1 MKVFF
6 CGFLNSGAKKIKK
19 QHQLVELGFDRS
31 LVVGAFNA
39 LIDYCY
45 FNQTL
50 TRGRPGRKI
59 PQSEKKDY
67 WKRERE
73 CVCFL
78 HFSTWQRESINRYPG
93 QLSRLAQCLDRF
105 NLLASKTYFFLF
117 FYFLTLRQGL

>member
-73 CVCFL
+73 
-78 HFSTWQRESINRYPG
+78 RERVFCTLQPE
-93 QLSRLAQCLDRF
+93 LDM
-105 NLLASKTYFFLF
+105 AKGT
-117 FYFLTLRQGL
+117 G